1 MRLSV
6 AVCMN
11 TINES
16 LTFPLFFSYLE
27 QCKRLDGGLV
37 KLKEAAVQLAELNIK
52 LAEQKIVLT
61 EKTAACEALLRDIKK
76 NTEIGG

>member
-1 MRLSV
+1 MHEHNQWITDFS
-6 AVCMN
+6 
-11 TINES
+11 
-16 LTFPLFFSYLE
+16 PFFSYLE

>member
-1 MRLSV
+1 MLEHNQWITDTS
-6 AVCMN
+6 
-11 TINES
+11 
-16 LTFPLFFSYLE
+16 PFFSPYLA

-37 KLKEAAVQLAELNIK
+37 KLKEAAVQLAELNVK

-61 EKTAACEALLRDIKK
+61 EKAAACEALLRDIKI

>member
-6 AVCMN
+6 VMCLN

-16 LTFPLFFSYLE
+16 LTFLPFFHLA

-61 EKTAACEALLRDIKK
+61 EKTAAIEALLRDIKI